1 MQPGIGG
8 GDAPA
13 PDIGS
18 LYAGGGAQGAPAS
31 GDAGMAPDPNAVLQD
46 ALMQVRG
53 IGQAVDAFTQQYPAV
68 APVTAQIAGL
78 LKQAVIALAQGQ
90 PTATPSGMQAPGG
103 GM

>member
-13 PDIGS
+13 PDVGS
-18 LYAGGGAQGAPAS
+18 MYAS
-31 GDAGMAPDPNAVLQD
+31 GAASGGPEGMGGAPDPNAVLQD
-46 ALMQVRG
+46 ALMQVRQ

-68 APVTAQIAGL
+68 AQTTQQIASL
-78 LKQAVIALAQGQ
+78 LKQAVIQLAQAQ
-90 PTATPSGMQAPGG
+90 PQATPSGMSAPGG

>member
-8 GDAPA
+8 ADAPA
-13 PDIGS
+13 PDAGS
-18 LYAGGGAQGAPAS
+18 LYAGSAGSPA
-31 GDAGMAPDPNAVLQD
+31 AAPDPNAIMQD

-53 IGQAVDAFTQQYPAV
+53 IGQAVDAFTQQYPAA
-68 APVTAQIAGL
+68 APFTQQIATL

-90 PTATPSGMQAPGG
+90 PTATPSGMAAPGA

>member
-8 GDAPA
+8 ADAPA

-18 LYAGGGAQGAPAS
+18 LLAS
-31 GDAGMAPDPNAVLQD
+31 GAASGSPQGMAPDPNAVLQD
-46 ALMQVRG
+46 ALMQVRA
-53 IGQAVDAFTQQYPAV
+53 IGQATDAFTAQYPAV
-68 APVTAQIAGL
+68 APFTQQIATL

-90 PTATPSGMQAPGG
+90 PTATHSGMAAPGG